1 MATVARSTTRTIHSN
16 MIGNVLKIHSINL
29 LVYAIP
35 FGLGKVGSPSPD
47 PATA

>member
-16 MIGNVLKIHSINL
+16 MIGNVLKIYSINL

-35 FGLGKVGSPSPD
+35 FGLGKVGS
-47 PATA
+47 ATS